1 MIRHVVAIAITITLS
16 TAAVIASAQSSRNS
30 YWGGEHVR
38 MTMTPTGAQLEFDCA
53 TGNILEP
60 LPLDSGV
67 EFKLKGNYIPEH
79 GGPIRKGEQSRA
91 SEAVYSGRI
100 DGGKMYL
107 TLTISDNQQTFVLE
121 RGQSGRIMK
130 CR

>member
-1 MIRHVVAIAITITLS
+1 MFRHLVAVAIAATLS
-16 TAAVIASAQSSRNS
+16 TAAVGTSAQSSENS

-38 MTMTPTGAQLEFDCA
+38 MTVRPTGAELEFDCA
-53 TGNILEP
+53 TGNILAP

-67 EFKLKGNYIPEH
+67 EFTLKGNYIREH
-79 GGPIRKGEQSRA
+79 GGPIRKGERSRA

-107 TLTISDNQQTFVLE
+107 TLTIPGNQQTFILE
-121 RGQSGRIMK
+121 RGKSGHIMK